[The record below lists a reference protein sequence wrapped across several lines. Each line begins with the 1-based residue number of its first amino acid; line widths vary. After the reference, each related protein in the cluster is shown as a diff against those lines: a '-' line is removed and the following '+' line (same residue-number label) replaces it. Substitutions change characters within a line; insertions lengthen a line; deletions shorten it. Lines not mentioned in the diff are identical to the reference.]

1 MTAVPSDLAFPTPGA
16 GSGPASY
23 SLRRRLFWRLLGVQS
38 VVLLI
43 VVGLLFGSG
52 WITNFHSTDATIE
65 LLREAVFRGP
75 SGRLELRQTAAL
87 EALRKARPD
96 LWFVIRAPDGSPLVE
111 GEVPPEYARIGA
123 TLDQV
128 GQARFGWT
136 VGEPDRPTAR
146 MRWAE
151 TAAGRLQFLTGTE
164 APASGLLIAMGASLV
179 LAKTVL
185 PIMLVMALGALI
197 ATPLVVSR
205 SLMGIDRAAAE
216 ADAIEADDGGGRLS
230 TANLPREVLP
240 LVNAVN
246 RTLGRR
252 DEGVARQQRFLAGAA
267 HELRTPIAIL
277 STRVGALPDGDARSQ
292 LLEDT
297 ARLTILTEQM
307 LDLQRLS
314 QGRTAR
320 TAVHLGELA
329 RKVALDMS
337 PLVFAA
343 GYTMHFASD
352 RAGVVTGDATSLQRA
367 LMNIVQNAVD
377 HGGRRGEIRL
387 EAGPAWLEVS
397 DEGPGIPREV
407 AERVF
412 EPFYKHHQNG
422 RGAGLGLH
430 LVRDIM
436 RLHGGD
442 VTIRHRERGVAFRL
456 AFPPPP
462 PPPAAG

>member
-1 MTAVPSDLAFPTPGA
+1 MPPARSAVTTR
-16 GSGPASY
+16 PAY

-38 VVLLI
+38 AVLL
-43 VVGLLFGSG
+43 VVTGILFGSG
-52 WITNFHSTDATIE
+52 WITNFRSADATIE
-65 LLREAVFRGP
+65 LLREAVFRAP
-75 SGRLELRQTAAL
+75 TGRLDLRPIPAL
-87 EALRKARPD
+87 QALRKEQPD
-96 LWFVIRAPDGSPLVE
+96 LWFVIREAGGAALTE
-111 GEVPPEYARIGA
+111 GRVPVEYAEIGA

-136 VGEPDRPTAR
+136 IGDADRPTAR

-164 APASGLLIAMGASLV
+164 APASSLLIAMSASLV
-179 LAKTVL
+179 LAKTVI
-185 PIMLVMALGALI
+185 PVVLVMALGALI
-197 ATPLVVSR
+197 ATPLVVGR
-205 SLMGIDRAAAE
+205 SLAGIDQAAAE
-216 ADAIEADDGGGRLS
+216 ADAIEADDRGGRLS
-230 TANLPREVLP
+230 TADVPREVLP

-246 RTLGRR
+246 QALGRR
-252 DEGVARQQRFLAGAA
+252 DEGIARQQRFLAGAA

-277 STRVGALPDGDARSQ
+277 STRVGALPDGEARSQ
-292 LLEDT
+292 LMEDT
-297 ARLTILTEQM
+297 GRLAILAEQM

-314 QGRTAR
+314 QGRVAFAT
-320 TAVHLGELA
+320 VDLGGLA

-343 GYTMHFASD
+343 GYTMRFDSEE
-352 RAGVVTGDATSLQRA
+352 AGTVTGDAASLERA
-367 LMNIVQNAVD
+367 LMNIVQNAID

-387 EAGPAWLEVS
+387 EAGPAWLEVG
-397 DEGPGIPREV
+397 DEGPGIPPDL

-442 VTIRHRERGVAFRL
+442 VTIRHREKGVAFRL
-456 AFPPPP
+456 AFAPS
-462 PPPAAG
+462 PAGG